1 MCQETPRLG
10 CSMIALMEPGQGRP
24 VSTGVGV
31 PRSAQARTSRR
42 QLLLGKGGGVAGTV
56 PRTHQPLMHLCA
68 EQLHRRQ
75 HSSITLKSWAAS
87 AHGLELRSV
96 PGMGELHQVF
106 LKSSL
111 HPAWF
116 SQGHFG
122 LMSISLF
129 MPVLYLAPSEKQENR
144 FLKML
149 PTPQKNTFPAS

>member
-1 MCQETPRLG
+1 MCQGTPRLG

-31 PRSAQARTSRR
+31 PRSAQARTSRH

-56 PRTHQPLMHLCA
+56 PRTHQPLTHLCA
-68 EQLHRRQ
+68 EQLRRR

-87 AHGLELRSV
+87 PHGLELRSV

-116 SQGHFG
+116 SQWHFG